1 MANDENSQK
10 NGEAMKRYLAYYN
23 AYYGTNCKLEAL
35 TAYNDNLNDRLARK
49 KKRYKDRKE
58 QIDLVI
64 VVDRLLTGFDAPC
77 LSTLFIDRPPMNP
90 QGLIQAFS
98 RTNRLFDG
106 HKEYGQIVTFR
117 NPKEYKEKINDY
129 LVPQEV
135 YTNPNWG
142 QQTAVNLDNYMQN
155 YNSYPGITHTGI
167 VAPFKDMWRNYKT
180 MTDDQK
186 WVGGDNFFHC
196 KANYEAA
203 KRGPWGEIVGKTISG
218 GRELYGLVKG
228 EPLSD
233 IRKDWHANRIG
244 WSGAKNGLSLN
255 EACPTNPKAYVN
267 PDDYDD
273 IF

>member
-1 MANDENSQK
+1 MANYTQELMYGLKPVHREDPQAGQSEWYYLDPRGASTFSD
-10 NGEAMKRYLAYYN
+10 MK
-23 AYYGTNCKLEAL
+23 
-35 TAYNDNLNDRLARK
+35 
-49 KKRYKDRKE
+49 
-58 QIDLVI
+58 QIDVESE
-64 VVDRLLTGFDAPC
+64 
-77 LSTLFIDRPPMNP
+77 LSPNPYADEIQNYLYNNDEYNYKQLYGDTPPP
-90 QGLIQAFS
+90 QQ
-98 RTNRLFDG
+98 T
-106 HKEYGQIVTFR
+106 
-117 NPKEYKEKINDY
+117 YKEKINDY

-233 IRKDWHANRIG
+233 IRKDWHANRMG